1 MQQIIPRNRYSARSV
16 ERAAFTLIELL
27 VVIAII
33 AILAAMLLPALAKA
47 KQKAKAIGCL
57 NNVRQISLATKM
69 YMDDN
74 NGTVVPLDRIMNVP
88 GYANWVFDPNTFVN
102 SSGNVLLWWQDAL
115 RLAGYAA
122 NANIFDCPSL
132 QNYAT
137 QSQGGSV
144 STNHTLGI
152 AMNYP
157 EFGVT
162 VASGG
167 ERLTK
172 ENMVS
177 TPSTAIV
184 FADAGTV
191 TPATKNLSPDQWI
204 PKITATS
211 SGAVS
216 YFRVPT
222 DFPPSDYPSGD
233 SRSLPR
239 HLFRCDFGFSDGHAE
254 LLKNSV
260 AGYELYISGTY
271 PQTPQPAGAWW
282 ALKH

>member
-1 MQQIIPRNRYSARSV
+1 MQQIIRMNRNLTRSV

-33 AILAAMLLPALAKA
+33 AILAAMLLPALSKA

-57 NNVRQISLATKM
+57 NNVRQISLAGQM
-69 YMDDN
+69 YNDDN
-74 NGTVVPLDRIMNVP
+74 NGTVVPLYRTMNVP
-88 GYANWVFDPNTFVN
+88 GYANWAFDPNTFVN
-102 SSGNVLLWWQDAL
+102 SSGNVLLWWQDWL
-115 RLAGYAA
+115 RMAGYAA
-122 NANIFDCPSL
+122 NGNIFDCPSL
-132 QNYAT
+132 QIYAV
-137 QSQGGSV
+137 QNQGGSI

-157 EFGVT
+157 EFGVAVST
-162 VASGG
+162 GK

-172 ENMVS
+172 ESMVS
-177 TPSTAIV
+177 MPSTAIV
-184 FADAGTV
+184 FADSGTV
-191 TPATKNLSPDQWI
+191 TPATKSLSPDQWI
-204 PKITATS
+204 PLTTATS

-254 LLKNSV
+254 LLKNSM
-260 AGYELYISGTY
+260 AGYDLYINGTY
-271 PQTPQPAGAWW
+271 PQTPQPSGAWW